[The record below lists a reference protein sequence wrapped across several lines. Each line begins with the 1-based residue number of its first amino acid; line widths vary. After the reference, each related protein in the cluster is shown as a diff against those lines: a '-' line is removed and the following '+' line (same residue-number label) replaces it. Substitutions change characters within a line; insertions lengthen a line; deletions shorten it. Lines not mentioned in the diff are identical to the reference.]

1 MMLTIAK
8 IGKDPTVSYACEEL
22 TRCLKRMDPSLFIAC
37 RIYDAVDPTLPG
49 LLWLGLDGSVEAGDN
64 DAISIDVKDGV
75 GLITGANPRAVL
87 IAAYRFLK
95 ELGCRFLRPGAEGEV
110 IPARVLDKAALT
122 VSVQETPSYRHR
134 AMCIE
139 GAVGYEHVYNMI
151 EWLPKVGMNGYFRQ
165 FQVPGYFFRNFY
177 DSKNPHMPTDPIT
190 DEDVAH
196 IWTSLEGEIL
206 KRGLDYH
213 AVGHGWT
220 CESLGF
226 HVSGWDELSDPIPE
240 NVKPYLALLNGER
253 TLYKKST
260 ACTNLC
266 YSSPVVRNYVTDAI
280 LDYCKKNPATSFL
293 HFWLADW
300 DNNHCECEECSKM
313 RPSDYYVMM
322 LNELDEKLTAAGLST
337 RVVFLV
343 YLDLLW
349 EPEYTKLNNPDR
361 FVLMFAPITRSYY
374 KAFTDYDATKPVE
387 LVPYV
392 RNKLKMPTEVAINVA
407 RLARWQA
414 WQPVNSSFDFDY
426 HLMWFHY
433 TDPGYYSCAKV
444 LHEDMVSLYKIG
456 LDGMVSCQVQ
466 RAAFP
471 TGLPMYAMAAGLWD
485 KASAF
490 EAVSAEYFTAAFGAD
505 GAAVET
511 YLSTLSALLTLEG
524 VRKASEDP
532 SQRSALSAR
541 WNQAKEAVET
551 FKRDYLSIK
560 GEDNPSWKDLIY
572 HAEMCL
578 LYVELLK
585 AAFGAEADAEAKEKA
600 IASLREC
607 AQRAEPHIHTSFDAT
622 TFETLFTRYFW

>member
-1 MMLTIAK
+1 MILTIAK
-8 IGKDPTVSYACEEL
+8 IGQDPTVAFACEEL
-22 TRCLKRMDPSLFIAC
+22 TRYLKQMDPTLFIAP
-37 RIYDAVDPTLPG
+37 RQYEEIDSSLDRV
-49 LLWLGLDGSVEAGDN
+49 LWLGMDGTVEPGDS
-64 DAISIDVKDGV
+64 DEILIDVQG
-75 GLITGANPRAVL
+75 GAGRIIGANPRAVL
-87 IAAYRFLK
+87 IAAYRFLR
-95 ELGCRFLRPGAEGEV
+95 ELGCRFLRPGSVGEV
-110 IPARVLDKAALT
+110 IPARLLDEAALT
-122 VSVQETPSYRHR
+122 VSVRETPSYRHR

-151 EWLPKVGMNGYFRQ
+151 DWLPKVGMNGYFRQ
-165 FQVPGYFFRNFY
+165 FQVPGGFFRNFY
-177 DSKNPHMPTDPIT
+177 DGSNPHMPAAPVT

-196 IWTSLEGEIL
+196 MWTSLEGDLL

-226 HVSGWDELSDPIPE
+226 HVSGWDEMSDPIPE

-253 TLYKKST
+253 TLYKKAT

-266 YSSPVVRNYVTDAI
+266 YSNPVVRNYITDAI
-280 LDYCKKNPATSFL
+280 LKYCKENPATSFL

-349 EPEYTKLNNPDR
+349 EPEHTKLNNPDR

-374 KAFTDYDATKPVE
+374 KAFTDYDASKPVE
-387 LVPYV
+387 LVPYE
-392 RNKLKMPTEVAINVA
+392 RNKLKMPTEVAVNVA
-407 RLARWQA
+407 RLARWQQ
-414 WQPVNSSFDFDY
+414 WQPTNSSFDFDY

-433 TDPGYYSCAKV
+433 SDPGYYSCARV
-444 LHEDMVSLYKIG
+444 LHEDMVSLHKIG

-485 KASAF
+485 KTSAF
-490 EAVSAEYFTAAFGAD
+490 EDVSAEYFTAAFGAD
-505 GAAVET
+505 GAAVEA
-511 YLSTLSALLTLEG
+511 YLSKLSELLTLEG
-524 VRKASEDP
+524 VRVGSEDADT
-532 SQRSALSAR
+532 RAAMTAR
-541 WNQAKEAVET
+541 WEEAKALVEA
-551 FKRDYLSIK
+551 FKREYLSVK
-560 GEDNPSWKDLIY
+560 REENPSWKDLTY

-578 LYVELLK
+578 LYTDLLK
-585 AAFGAEADAEAKEKA
+585 AAFGTERDADNKAAAIEALKEYA
-600 IASLREC
+600 LSV
-607 AQRAEPHIHTSFDAT
+607 EPHIHTSFDAK
-622 TFETLFTRYFW
+622 TFQTLFTRYFW